1 MFCTVNSFCEAE
13 GIDWSKVK
21 AVCTDGAPSML
32 GRNYGFQALVNEVS
46 PDVIANHCMIHREA
60 LAEKTLPDPLN
71 NVWKD
76 VFKVVK
82 YVKSSALNTRLFR
95 NLCGS
100 MEADHKDLFFHTEVR
115 WLSRGNVLQR
125 VFDVRVELKA
135 FLMVQGNAVWA
146 SLFLDEDW
154 LSYLSDIFERLNVLN
169 LSLQGRDSNI
179 LVFCNK
185 LLAFQGRLDLWAS
198 KVASGRHAMFPR
210 LSLFVD
216 LTLNTLNRVHS
227 TPDSSATSAGAWK
240 LTTRICSSTQRFAG
254 FHVEMC
260 CSGSSM

>member
-1 MFCTVNSFCEAE
+1 MSCCVVALDSTTRGIDVFCTVNSFCEAE

-71 NVWKD
+71 KVWKD
-76 VFKVVK
+76 VFKVF
-82 YVKSSALNTRLFR
+82 T
-95 NLCGS
+95 
-100 MEADHKDLFFHTEVR
+100 
-115 WLSRGNVLQR
+115 
-125 VFDVRVELKA
+125 
-135 FLMVQGNAVWA
+135 
-146 SLFLDEDW
+146 
-154 LSYLSDIFERLNVLN
+154 
-169 LSLQGRDSNI
+169 
-179 LVFCNK
+179 
-185 LLAFQGRLDLWAS
+185 
-198 KVASGRHAMFPR
+198 
-210 LSLFVD
+210 
-216 LTLNTLNRVHS
+216 TLNRVHS